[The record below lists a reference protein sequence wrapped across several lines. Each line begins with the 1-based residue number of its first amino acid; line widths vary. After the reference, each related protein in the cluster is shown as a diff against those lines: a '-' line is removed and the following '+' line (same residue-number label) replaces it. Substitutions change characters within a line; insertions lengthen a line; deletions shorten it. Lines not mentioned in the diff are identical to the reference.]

1 MRKIRWR
8 RTTGI
13 RRPSHLAFLILLSFT
28 SVCSRSSRS
37 WTSGFSRALS
47 QDTLRPIPRP
57 SALQY
62 ALLVAWQRLRKG
74 VIRTQHASLLGT
86 SGGQLAKVYQRRPS
100 GQTTCRQPLCTCHVS
115 GQLNLDTRIRQQAT
129 IFRGRRDV
137 VDLQAVPDAI
147 KQHVQ

>member
-1 MRKIRWR
+1 MA
-8 RTTGI
+8 T
-13 RRPSHLAFLILLSFT
+13 
-28 SVCSRSSRS
+28 SRS

-100 GQTTCRQPLCTCHVS
+100 GQTTYNRQLSSVVEEMWSTCRPYQ
-115 GQLNLDTRIRQQAT
+115 TRLSNMCNNSSFIWRSFCCGCA
-129 IFRGRRDV
+129 GRT
-137 VDLQAVPDAI
+137 ASFM
-147 KQHVQ
+147 